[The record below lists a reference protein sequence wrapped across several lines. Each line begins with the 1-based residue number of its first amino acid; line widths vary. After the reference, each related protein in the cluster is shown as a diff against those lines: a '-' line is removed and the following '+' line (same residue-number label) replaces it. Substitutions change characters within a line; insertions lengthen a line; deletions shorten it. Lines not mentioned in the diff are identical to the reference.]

1 MSILAADS
9 HNPLIPPVGE
19 IIVGL
24 DIHGF
29 LGQAPE
35 IELF

>member
-19 IIVGL
+19 IIVPTESGESL
-24 DIHGF
+24 
-29 LGQAPE
+29 E
-35 IELF
+35 IE